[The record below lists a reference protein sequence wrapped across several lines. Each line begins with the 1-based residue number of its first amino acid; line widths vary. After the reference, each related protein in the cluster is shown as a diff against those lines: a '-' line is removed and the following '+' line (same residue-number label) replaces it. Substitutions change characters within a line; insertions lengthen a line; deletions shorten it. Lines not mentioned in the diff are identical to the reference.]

1 METAGYVTLSRQTG
15 LWKEMQVV
23 ANNVA
28 NISTTGFRREGVVF
42 TEVIKALPTE
52 GGGVAMAAARARF
65 SDPSQGSVSQTGN
78 PLDLAIQGRGYFMVE
93 TPDGNRLTRAGAFA
107 LNTEGEIV
115 NPDGLRLLDAGGAPI
130 FIPPDAAVVSV
141 AQDGTVSSDGNPLA
155 QIGIYEVQNDTALSR
170 QFGTLFNPGDQEPLQ
185 SQEPVVLQGFIEGSN
200 VNPVTEMARM
210 IEVQRTYEM
219 GMKFLE
225 NEDQRIRN
233 VTRTLGQRA

>member
-1 METAGYVTLSRQTG
+1 MDNAGYIGLTRQTG

-28 NISTTGFRREGVVF
+28 NMSTTGFRREGVVF
-42 TEVIKALPTE
+42 TEMIEALPNE
-52 GGGVAMAAARARF
+52 GGGIAMAAARARF
-65 SDPSQGSVSQTGN
+65 SDPSQGAVKQTGN
-78 PLDLAIQGRGYFMVE
+78 PMDLAIQGRGYFMVE

-107 LNTEGEIV
+107 QNTEGEMV
-115 NPDGLRLLDAGGAPI
+115 NPDGYRLLDVGGAPI

-141 AQDGTVSSDGNPLA
+141 AQDGTVSADGNPLA
-155 QIGIYEVQNDTALSR
+155 QVGLFEVEDENAMTR
-170 QFGTLFNPGDQEPLQ
+170 QFGTLFNPGEAEPLAM
-185 SQEPVVLQGFIEGSN
+185 EGAVVLQGFIEGSN

-225 NEDQRIRN
+225 NEHERIKN

>member
-42 TEVIKALPTE
+42 TEMLQALPNE

-65 SDPSQGSVSQTGN
+65 SDPSQGAVTQTGN
-78 PLDLAIQGRGYFMVE
+78 QLDVAIQGNGYFLLE
-93 TPDGNRLTRAGAFA
+93 TGEGNRLTRAGAFA

-115 NPDGLRLLDAGGAPI
+115 NPDGLRLLDSGGAPI
-130 FIPPDAAVVSV
+130 FIPPDAANLTI
-141 AQDGTVSSDGNPLA
+141 AQDGTVSADGNPLA
-155 QIGIYEVQNDTALSR
+155 QIGVYEVNDNTALSR
-170 QFGTLFNPGDQEPLQ
+170 QQGTLFDPGEDEPVAM
-185 SQEPVVLQGFIEGSN
+185 EAPVVLQGFIEGSN
-200 VNPVTEMARM
+200 VSPVTEMARM

-225 NEDQRIRN
+225 NEHQRIRD

>member
-28 NISTTGFRREGVVF
+28 NISTSGFRREGVVF
-42 TEVIKALPTE
+42 TEMLQALPNE

-65 SDPSQGSVSQTGN
+65 SDPSQGSMTQSGN
-78 PLDLAIQGRGYFMVE
+78 PMDLAIQGRGYFMVE

-130 FIPPDAAVVSV
+130 FIPPDADRVSI
-141 AQDGTVSSDGNPLA
+141 AQDGTVSANGNPLA
-155 QIGIYEVQNDTALSR
+155 QVGIFEVQDEAAMSR
-170 QFGTLFNPGDQEPLQ
+170 QFGTLFDPGDEEPLAML
-185 SQEPVVLQGFIEGSN
+185 EPVVLQGFVEGSN
-200 VNPVTEMARM
+200 VSPVTEMARM

-225 NEDQRIRN
+225 NEHERIRN

>member
-15 LWKEMQVV
+15 LWREMQVV

-28 NISTTGFRREGVVF
+28 NLSTTGFRREGVVF
-42 TEVIKALPTE
+42 TEMVQALPNE

-65 SDPSQGSVSQTGN
+65 SDPTQGAVNQTGN

-93 TPDGNRLTRAGAFA
+93 TAEGNRLTRAGAFA
-107 LNTEGEIV
+107 LNTESEIV
-115 NPDGLRLLDAGGAPI
+115 NPDGLRLLDIGGAPI
-130 FIPPDAAVVSV
+130 FIPPDAETVSIS
-141 AQDGTVSSDGNPLA
+141 QDGTLSADESPLA
-155 QIGIYEVQNDTALSR
+155 QIGVFEVEDAEALSR
-170 QFGTLFNPGDQEPLQ
+170 QHGTLFDPRGEEPLAL
-185 SQEPVVLQGFIEGSN
+185 ETAVILQGFTEGSN
-200 VNPVTEMARM
+200 VSPVTEMARM

-225 NEDQRIRN
+225 NEHERIRN

>member
-28 NISTTGFRREGVVF
+28 NISTSGFRREGVVF
-42 TEVIKALPTE
+42 TEMLAVLPNE

-65 SDPSQGSVSQTGN
+65 SDPSQGAVKQTGN
-78 PLDLAIQGRGYFMVE
+78 PMDMAIQGRGYFMVE
-93 TPDGNRLTRAGAFA
+93 TPEGNRLTRAGAFA
-107 LNTEGEIV
+107 LNTEGEMV
-115 NPDGLRLLDAGGAPI
+115 NPDGYRLLDVGGAPI

-141 AQDGTVSSDGNPLA
+141 AQDGTVSADGNPLA
-155 QIGIYEVQNDTALSR
+155 QVGLFEIADENAMTR
-170 QFGTLFNPGDQEPLQ
+170 QFGTLFNPGEAEPLAM
-185 SQEPVVLQGFIEGSN
+185 ENAVVLQGFIEGSN

-225 NEDQRIRN
+225 NEHERIKN

>member
-225 NEDQRIRN
+225 NEDKRIRN

>member
-1 METAGYVTLSRQTG
+1 MDNAGYIGLTRQTG

-28 NISTTGFRREGVVF
+28 NMSTTGFRREGVVF
-42 TEVIKALPTE
+42 TEMIEALPNE
-52 GGGVAMAAARARF
+52 GGGIAMAAARARF
-65 SDPSQGSVSQTGN
+65 SDPSQGAVKQTGS
-78 PLDLAIQGRGYFMVE
+78 PMDLAIQGRGFFMVE
-93 TPDGNRLTRAGAFA
+93 TPEGNRLTRAGAFA
-107 LNTEGEIV
+107 LNTEGEMV
-115 NPDGLRLLDAGGAPI
+115 NPDGYRLLDVGGAPI

-141 AQDGTVSSDGNPLA
+141 AQDGTISADGNPLA
-155 QIGIYEVQNDTALSR
+155 QVGLFEVEDQNAMTR
-170 QFGTLFNPGDQEPLQ
+170 QFGTLFNPGEAEPLAM
-185 SQEPVVLQGFIEGSN
+185 ENAVVLQGFIEGSN

-225 NEDQRIRN
+225 NEHERIKN

>member
-42 TEVIKALPTE
+42 TEMIQALPNE

-65 SDPSQGSVSQTGN
+65 SDPTQGSVRQTGN
-78 PLDLAIQGRGYFMVE
+78 PMDLAIQGRGYFMVE
-93 TPDGNRLTRAGAFA
+93 TPEGNRLTRAGAFA
-107 LNTEGEIV
+107 LNTEGEMV

-130 FIPPDAAVVSV
+130 FIPPDAAAVTI
-141 AQDGTVSSDGNPLA
+141 AQDGTVSAGGNPLA
-155 QIGIYEVQNDTALSR
+155 QVGIYNVADDTGLTR
-170 QFGTLFNPGDQEPLQ
+170 QYGTLFDPGDQEPLAAVD
-185 SQEPVVLQGFIEGSN
+185 PVVLQGFIEGSN

-225 NEDQRIRN
+225 NEDNRIRN

>member
-1 METAGYVTLSRQTG
+1 MDNAGYVSLTRQTG

-28 NISTTGFRREGVVF
+28 NMSTSGFRREGVVF
-42 TEVIKALPTE
+42 SEDIAALPNE
-52 GGGVAMAAARARF
+52 GGGLAMAAARARF
-65 SDPSQGSVSQTGN
+65 TDPSQGAMSKTGN
-78 PLDLAIQGRGYFMVE
+78 PMNLAIQGHGYFMIE

-115 NPDGLRLLDAGGAPI
+115 NPDGLRLLDIGSAPI
-130 FIPPDAAVVSV
+130 FIPPDAAHVSIS
-141 AQDGTVSSDGNPLA
+141 QDGTVSADGNPLA
-155 QIGIYEVQNDTALSR
+155 QVGIFEVQDEAALSR
-170 QFGTLFNPGDQEPLQ
+170 QHGTLFDPGKD
-185 SQEPVVLQGFIEGSN
+185 EPVPMQAPTVLQGFVEGSN

-219 GMKFLE
+219 GMKFME
-225 NEDQRIRN
+225 NEDKRIRN

>member
-1 METAGYVTLSRQTG
+1 MDNAGYIGLTRQTG

-28 NISTTGFRREGVVF
+28 NMSTTGFRREGVVF
-42 TEVIKALPTE
+42 TEDIQAVPNE
-52 GGGVAMAAARARF
+52 GGGIAMAAARARF
-65 SDPSQGSVSQTGN
+65 SDPSQGAVKQTGN
-78 PLDLAIQGRGYFMVE
+78 PTDLAIQGRGYFMVE

-107 LNTEGEIV
+107 MNPEGEMV
-115 NPDGLRLLDAGGAPI
+115 NPDGYRLLDTGGAPI
-130 FIPPDAAVVSV
+130 FIPPDAANVTVS
-141 AQDGTVSSDGNPLA
+141 QDGTVSADGNPLA
-155 QIGIYEVQNDTALSR
+155 RIGIFDVQDENAMTR
-170 QFGTLFNPGDQEPLQ
+170 QFGTLFNPGKAEPLAM
-185 SQEPVVLQGFIEGSN
+185 ENATVLQGYIEGSN

>member
-185 SQEPVVLQGFIEGSN
+185 LQDPVVLQGFIEGSN

-225 NEDQRIRN
+225 NEDKRIRN

>member
-1 METAGYVTLSRQTG
+1 MDNAGYIGLTRQTG

-28 NISTTGFRREGVVF
+28 NMSTTGFRREGVVF
-42 TEVIKALPTE
+42 TEMLAAVPNE
-52 GGGVAMAAARARF
+52 GNGLAMAAARVRF
-65 SDPSQGSVSQTGN
+65 SDPSQGAVKQTGS
-78 PLDLAIQGRGYFMVE
+78 PMDLAIQGHGYFMVE
-93 TPDGNRLTRAGAFA
+93 TPEGNRLTRAGAFA
-107 LNTEGEIV
+107 LNTESEMV
-115 NPDGLRLLDAGGAPI
+115 NPDGYRLLDVGGAPI

-141 AQDGTVSSDGNPLA
+141 AQDGTVSADGNPLA
-155 QIGIYEVQNDTALSR
+155 QVGLFEVEDENAMTR
-170 QFGTLFNPGDQEPLQ
+170 QFGTLFNPGEAEPLAM
-185 SQEPVVLQGFIEGSN
+185 EDGVLLQGFIEGSN

-225 NEDQRIRN
+225 NEHERIKN

>member
-1 METAGYVTLSRQTG
+1 MENAGYVTLSRQTG

-28 NISTTGFRREGVVF
+28 NLSTSGFRREGVAF
-42 TEVIKALPTE
+42 TEMIEALPNE

-65 SDPSQGSVSQTGN
+65 SDPSQGSMNQTGN
-78 PLDLAIQGRGYFMVE
+78 QMDLAIQGRGYFMVE
-93 TPDGNRLTRAGAFA
+93 TPEGNRLTRAGAFA
-107 LNTEGEIV
+107 LNTEGEMV
-115 NPDGLRLLDAGGAPI
+115 NPDGLRLLDVGGAPI
-130 FIPPDAAVVSV
+130 FIPPDAAHMSV
-141 AQDGTVSSDGNPLA
+141 AQDGTVSADGNPLA
-155 QIGIYEVQNDTALSR
+155 QVGIFEVQDEAALTHR
-170 QFGTLFNPGDQEPLQ
+170 QGALFDPGDDEPLAM
-185 SQEPVVLQGFIEGSN
+185 ENAVVLQGFVEGSN

-225 NEDQRIRN
+225 NEDERIRN

>member
-1 METAGYVTLSRQTG
+1 MDNAGYIGLTRQTG

-28 NISTTGFRREGVVF
+28 NMSTSGFRREGVVF
-42 TEVIKALPTE
+42 TEDIQAVANE
-52 GGGVAMAAARARF
+52 GGGIAMAAARARF
-65 SDPSQGSVSQTGN
+65 SDPSQGAVKQTGN
-78 PLDLAIQGRGYFMVE
+78 PTDLAIQGRGYFMVE

-107 LNTEGEIV
+107 MNTEGEVV
-115 NPDGLRLLDAGGAPI
+115 NPDGYRLLDTGGAPI
-130 FIPPDAAVVSV
+130 FIPPDAANVTVS
-141 AQDGTVSSDGNPLA
+141 QDGTVSADGNPLA
-155 QIGIYEVQNDTALSR
+155 RIGIFDVQDENAMTR
-170 QFGTLFNPGDQEPLQ
+170 QYGTLFNPGKAEPLAM
-185 SQEPVVLQGFIEGSN
+185 ENPAVLQGFIEGSN

>member
-42 TEVIKALPTE
+42 TEMVQALPNE

-65 SDPSQGSVSQTGN
+65 SDPTQGNVSQTGN
-78 PLDLAIQGRGYFMVE
+78 PMDLAIQGRGYFMVE
-93 TPDGNRLTRAGAFA
+93 TPEGNRLTRAGAFA
-107 LNTEGEIV
+107 LNTENEMV
-115 NPDGLRLLDAGGAPI
+115 NPDGLRLLDLGGAPI
-130 FIPPDAAVVSV
+130 FIPPDAALVSV
-141 AQDGTVSSDGNPLA
+141 SQDGTVSADGNPLA
-155 QIGIYEVQNDTALSR
+155 QVGIYEVADESALTR
-170 QFGTLFNPGDQEPLQ
+170 QFGTLFNPGDQEPVAM
-185 SQEPVVLQGFIEGSN
+185 EGAVVLQGFIEGSN

-225 NEDQRIRN
+225 NENERIRN